1 MEADGV
7 TLVENTTSSKVQK
20 RFIEETELTHW
31 QMLMWRPVLAGKV
44 SSFTEIRDTWTL
56 DELLDVCEMLD
67 LIEDMEEE
75 QTPKQ

>member
-1 MEADGV
+1 MEGDGIS
-7 TLVENTTSSKVQK
+7 VESNVPSSKVQK